1 MSSVDVIVPCYRYG
15 RFLRQCVESVL
26 AQSGPAVRV
35 LILDDESP
43 DDTPEVAS
51 ELARKDSRVV
61 CIRHARNKGHIATYN
76 EGLDW
81 ASANYLLLLSADDYL
96 LPGALARSASL
107 MDAHPEVG
115 FTFGD
120 AISLTGDEA
129 VPRQDPAEAGWQILR
144 GLEFIELSGPENIVP
159 TSTAVVRT
167 KLQKRVGGYR
177 TELPHSAD
185 MEMWLRL
192 AACSSVGRVRARQA
206 VYRQHGENMSRGY
219 RAQCGM
225 QDLQQRL
232 EAFQWFFR
240 TCGNAVADSQPLR
253 RRLYR
258 SLGCSA
264 IGFASTAFNEGDL
277 ETSARLCDLALA
289 ICPSVNLSLPWIK
302 LECKRRLGFNGWQL
316 LASALGRRT
325 AGRIKLL

>member
-43 DDTPEVAS
+43 DDTPEVAT
-51 ELARKDSRVV
+51 ELAREDSRVV
-61 CIRHARNKGHIATYN
+61 SIRHVRNKGHIATYN

-81 ASANYLLLLSADDYL
+81 ASADYLLLLSADDYL

-129 VPRQDPAEAGWQILR
+129 VPRQDPAREGWQILR
-144 GLEFIELSGPENIVP
+144 GLDFIELSGPENIVA

-167 KLQKRVGGYR
+167 KLQKHVGGYR
-177 TELPHSAD
+177 AELPHSGD

-206 VYRQHGENMSRGY
+206 VYRQHDENMSRGY
-219 RAQCGM
+219 MAQCWM
-225 QDLQQRL
+225 PDLQQRL
-232 EAFQWFFR
+232 EAYQWFFR
-240 TCGNAVADSQPLR
+240 TCGNAMADSERLR

-258 SLGCSA
+258 SLGCCA
-264 IGFASTAFNEGDL
+264 IGFASMAFNEGDL
-277 ETSARLCDLALA
+277 ETSARLSDFALA
-289 ICPSVNLSLPWIK
+289 ICSSTKLSLPWMK
-302 LECKRRLGFNGWQL
+302 LECKRRLGFNGWRL
-316 LASALGRRT
+316 LAPVFSRKRRT
-325 AGRIKLL
+325 AAPD